1 MTGDFMCL
9 TLCLGRKGQTLDP
22 LEPAVVG
29 LSVQLESYGCR
40 LWPRSKVWKVL

>member
-9 TLCLGRKGQTLDP
+9 TLCLGRKGQI

-29 LSVQLESYGCR
+29 LSVQLESYRCR
-40 LWPRSKVWKVL
+40 LWPRGKVWKVL

>member
-1 MTGDFMCL
+1 MCL

-29 LSVQLESYGCR
+29 LSVQLESYSCR
-40 LWPRSKVWKVL
+40 LWPRSEVWKVL